1 MPDGNAPS
9 ARVPTPNDDANAS
22 SRPVNGARAPSV
34 QPSPLPP
41 ETHEQRLEAL
51 IAELTDARSSG
62 LPLTDLLRA
71 YDEELERIHLETVRN
86 GGTIPLTMREQ
97 TLLTR
102 AEAAREAIT
111 TTRTDDPRAQAREL
125 ATRAKAATNPA
136 LAKGLRAELAAL
148 KERTREDGLTRELQ
162 RDPSSDLSVID
173 DTITRAEQG
182 PTATSSTTDSAPEA
196 GSMLLARQ
204 VRALKAR
211 LERAEQEL
219 EYTNTSANALE
230 TSINELEQAPEI
242 EIRGVQNPFSSAKE
256 LEHLRDT
263 QQRLL
268 ARQATLQTIVQDL
281 TRANAT
287 LESLE
292 PDERETVLQASE
304 EVDEELDA
312 PRDPL
317 IEEGLARSRT
327 RLAGIIRILANR
339 SGRDAAA
346 FVEAYERVLQPLND
360 LESPTP
366 ADETNET
373 PLSAALQALATAT
386 QASTVVSPSPAT
398 SVSVQSP
405 PDVAVSTTTTEE
417 ATIQSTREELRQRY
431 AVRQQEQAILTT
443 YRTQLQAHSW
453 TYLQTQNPTQFQR
466 LQTLQ
471 TELGTVIDPSST
483 LPPDALETAHQQ
495 AIVDVRAAYPDVTD
509 AVLSSI
515 LLSQAATQLASASA
529 LQAGLSTAALET
541 ALGAMAGATAAAIT
555 GAGLVQALG
564 AQQQAVATAAD
575 ALAQEEAKMLQ
586 RATILAPSDTRV
598 STGGSDAT
606 PDVVMLRQAQ
616 QESAGKRRGLQA
628 KLNVSLQ
635 QLGQWSTALG
645 GATGT
650 RARGLT
656 PAALQALAVTSPKT
670 FVFATKPAPVPQRS
684 SPNADRIPFDD
695 ATRRMRRQQS
705 TFAKNQALATAEAE
719 EPDGIDIEQ
728 RRAAHLDS
736 VKARTKRTLPRATEA
751 RSSSTERSASAGAS
765 VAAPLLA
772 LAATPTTPRAIFADQ
787 QARMNR
793 ERDAFIGVGE
803 SAESGYE
810 AMFGSPSDAS
820 ATSGDGSTIN
830 ADNAEMA
837 ALADAQDQATEQAW
851 EAELLRQQ
859 QQDARAQEDASNQPK
874 DSSGRPTLQQAKQA
888 GDLLKKAGSGAITG
902 TVAAILVVVLILWLN
917 IRLFFPNPESSWRKP
932 LEPLGKLGVVLLDG
946 LMILLTLL
954 QFLFLMLILFLPI
967 LAIILPGAII
977 AGTILGGLGN

>member
-9 ARVPTPNDDANAS
+9 ARVPTPSDDANAS
-22 SRPVNGARAPSV
+22 SRPLRGARAPAK
-34 QPSPLPP
+34 QPSPVPP
-41 ETHEQRLEAL
+41 ETHEQRLETL
-51 IAELTDARSSG
+51 IAELTDARYSG

-71 YDEELERIHLETVRN
+71 YDEELERIRVETVRN

-148 KERTREDGLTRELQ
+148 QQRAREDGLTRELQ

-182 PTATSSTTDSAPEA
+182 PAATSSAPDPAPEA

-219 EYTNTSANALE
+219 EHTNTSANALE
-230 TSINELEQAPEI
+230 TSINELEQAPVI
-242 EIRGVQNPFSSAKE
+242 EIRGVENPFSSADE
-256 LEHLRDT
+256 LEHLRET

-287 LESLE
+287 LESLD
-292 PDERETVLQASE
+292 PNERETLLQASE
-304 EVDEELDA
+304 EADAELDA

-317 IEEGLARSRT
+317 IDEGLARSRT
-327 RLAGIIRILANR
+327 RLAAIIHNFANNR
-339 SGRDAAA
+339 PGRDTAV
-346 FVEAYERVLQPLND
+346 FVEAYERVVQPLND
-360 LESPTP
+360 LETPTP
-366 ADETNET
+366 AAESDENT
-373 PLSAALQALATAT
+373 LSAALRAVAAAA
-386 QASTVVSPSPAT
+386 QASAVVSPSPAT
-398 SVSVQSP
+398 TVSVQQP
-405 PDVAVSTTTTEE
+405 PEAAVSTTTTEE
-417 ATIQSTREELRQRY
+417 ATIQSTREELRARY

-453 TYLQTQNPTQFQR
+453 TYLQTHNPTQFQR
-466 LQTLQ
+466 LQTIQ
-471 TELGTVIDPSST
+471 TELATVIDPSST
-483 LPPDALETAHQQ
+483 LPPDALETVHQQ
-495 AIVDVRAAYPDVTD
+495 ALVDVRAAYPDVTD
-509 AVLSSI
+509 AVLSTL
-515 LLSQAATQLASASA
+515 LLSQATTQLASASA
-529 LQAGLSTAALET
+529 LQAGLSTASLQT

-555 GAGLVQALG
+555 AAGLVQALG
-564 AQQQAVATAAD
+564 AQQQAVATAAE
-575 ALAQEEAKMLQ
+575 ALAQEEAKILQ
-586 RATILAPSDTRV
+586 RATTLTPSDTRV
-598 STGGSDAT
+598 STGDSDAT

-616 QESAGKRRGLQA
+616 QESASKRRGLQA

-635 QLGQWSTALG
+635 QLDQWSNALG

-650 RARGLT
+650 QARGLT
-656 PAALQALAVTSPKT
+656 PEALQALAVTSPKT
-670 FVFATKPAPVPQRS
+670 FVFATKAAPAPQRS
-684 SPNADRIPFDD
+684 SPNTDRIPFDD
-695 ATRRMRRQQS
+695 TTRRMRRQQS
-705 TFAKNQALATAEAE
+705 TFAKNQALAAEAD
-719 EPDGIDIEQ
+719 EPDGIDLEQ

-736 VKARTKRTLPRATEA
+736 VKARTKRALPRATEA
-751 RSSSTERSASAGAS
+751 RSSSSERSASTGAS

-772 LAATPTTPRAIFADQ
+772 LAATPTTPQAIFADR

-793 ERDAFIGVGE
+793 ERDAFIGVGD
-803 SAESGYE
+803 SADSGYE
-810 AMFGSPSDAS
+810 ATFGTPGDADD
-820 ATSGDGSTIN
+820 ASGDGSATN
-830 ADNAEMA
+830 SDDAEMA
-837 ALADAQDQATEQAW
+837 ALAEAQDQATEQAW

-859 QQDARAQEDASNQPK
+859 QQDARAQEEANNQPK

-967 LAIILPGAII
+967 LAIILPGVII
-977 AGTILGGLGN
+977 AGTLLGGLGN